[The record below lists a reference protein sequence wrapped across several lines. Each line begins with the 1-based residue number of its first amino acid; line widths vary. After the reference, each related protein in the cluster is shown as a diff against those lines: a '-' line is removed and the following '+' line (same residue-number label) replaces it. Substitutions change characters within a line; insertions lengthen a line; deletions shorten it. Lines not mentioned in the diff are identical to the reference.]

1 MLSYQQ
7 IRSERQWKSATGL
20 SQPQFEKLVSSF
32 GETYEFFQGVSLAES
47 AQRREVD
54 LCLPTYADC
63 VFFVLFQLKNGLCYD
78 NLGLLIGTD
87 GSNAQR
93 NFEKHLQILTYT
105 LERQGVMP
113 QRNFTNIA
121 EFKACLQEEK
131 EIIIDASEQATQ
143 RPKDKEKQ
151 KEQYSGK
158 KSAILT
164 KN

>member
-20 SQPQFEKLVSSF
+20 SQPQFEKLVSYF
-32 GETYEFFQGVSLAES
+32 GQTYEFFQGVSLAES
-47 AQRREVD
+47 AQRRDVD

-93 NFEKHLQILTYT
+93 NFEKHLQILAYT

-113 QRNFTNIA
+113 KRNFTNIE

-143 RPKDKEKQ
+143 RPKDKEQQ
-151 KEQYSGK
+151 KEYYSGK
-158 KSAILT
+158 KSATPI

>member
-1 MLSYQQ
+1 MLSYHQ

-20 SQPQFEKLVSSF
+20 SQMQFEKLVSYF
-32 GETYEFFQGVSLAES
+32 GETYEFFQGVSLSES

-63 VFFVLFQLKNGLCYD
+63 LFLVLFQLNNGLCYD

-93 NFEKHLQILTYT
+93 NFEKHLQILSYT

-113 QRNFTNIA
+113 KRNFATL
-121 EFKACLQEEK
+121 EQFHACLQEEK
-131 EIIIDASEQATQ
+131 EIIIDASEQPTQ

-151 KEQYSGK
+151 KEHYSGK
-158 KSAILT
+158 KASYL
-164 KN
+164 

>member
-1 MLSYQQ
+1 MISYHQ

-20 SQPQFEKLVSSF
+20 SQLQFEQLVSSF
-32 GETYEFFQGVSLAES
+32 SETYEFFQGVSLAES

-54 LCLPTYADC
+54 LCLPTYAAC

-93 NFEKHLQILTYT
+93 NFEKYLQLLSYT
-105 LERQGVMP
+105 LERQGGMP
-113 QRNFTNIA
+113 KRNFTNIA

-131 EIIIDASEQATQ
+131 EIIIDASE
-143 RPKDKEKQ
+143 
-151 KEQYSGK
+151 
-158 KSAILT
+158 
-164 KN
+164 